1 MLIELGCADLCVAW
15 QHAELG
21 PPPPLFTVRGQ
32 DEEAGDGATDRL
44 TALGL
49 ITPLGQVHPELR
61 GAMTAF
67 AQSPVEVD
75 LRFTAG
81 RARIRAAVATL
92 DDAAHLAVVTG
103 GHVRFSRVPAEAAV
117 AALVAVLPAEQP
129 AGGTP
134 VHLPVA
140 DVDLAVTR
148 SMEAPHR
155 ADEVFVDALVERGV
169 DLADARLFTTLVGSR
184 RVRLAEFGITFL
196 DRARVRQRCA
206 ATVQV
211 VDTRYGRA
219 VLCATHDYVL
229 AAPADE
235 VTVIRELTRLRDAEL
250 DRLRGNRLG

>member
-32 DEEAGDGATDRL
+32 DEEPDGATVRL

-49 ITPLGQVHPELR
+49 ITPLGHVHPDLCQ
-61 GAMTAF
+61 AMTAF

-117 AALVAVLPAEQP
+117 AALVGVLPAERP

-134 VHLPVA
+134 VCLPVA

-206 ATVQV
+206 ASVQV

-235 VTVIRELTRLRDAEL
+235 VTVVRELTRLRDAEL